1 MKSNLCLIFFLFNL
15 CFPLSLFSQDMF
27 DESLATIEKFNNV
40 FIDEVG
46 TFLEDPHN
54 HTNSLRFF
62 EKMKEFNEIY
72 KDLQSK
78 KYEVLS
84 KWDNY
89 KTRKYYDSIDKMQAI
104 AEAFEELLRPIAGY
118 AGRGIEGPVMEILL
132 EPLFESMGWKKR
144 MINVVCDDAYFCEY
158 ERGDFKMMFVKNTR
172 SKSDYSRGINNT
184 IIVDFTYENAYGAGG
199 TYYVAGGVYRMIQL
213 KDSENKTYRKLMK
226 ANSKISE

>member
-1 MKSNLCLIFFLFNL
+1 MKSNLRLIFFLFNL

-40 FIDEVG
+40 FVDEVG

-54 HTNSLRFF
+54 HTNSLRVF

-89 KTRKYYDSIDKMQAI
+89 KTRKYYDSIDRTRKYILSSFLAWAVDCLDSYMSMCNQGPKLIDNEDLTKAFEKANRSVNEKFIAI
-104 AEAFEELLRPIAGY
+104 ARHVDSYDNFDIYASIVGLAIQWRNNTTHSSGDNKIDEKVKEELDAKQARLEEP
-118 AGRGIEGPVMEILL
+118 PMIL
-132 EPLFESMGWKKR
+132 
-144 MINVVCDDAYFCEY
+144 
-158 ERGDFKMMFVKNTR
+158 
-172 SKSDYSRGINNT
+172 
-184 IIVDFTYENAYGAGG
+184 
-199 TYYVAGGVYRMIQL
+199 
-213 KDSENKTYRKLMK
+213 
-226 ANSKISE
+226 